1 MEKTTNTYSLRQL
14 SRILKDENSLQR
26 KHFGPSTDA
35 YRVYDRFFRSFDFT
49 VDVYA
54 DYAMVVFYSPC
65 ASDFSVDDVVS
76 CVAVSLHIPS
86 SHVIVRSRIKQDSDV
101 EAEQSDDM
109 PSDDFKGERST
120 LKIQVHENGIAFNV
134 DLLKKLDTGL
144 FIENH
149 RSRLLVK
156 ELSKGRNVLNLFC
169 YTGGYTLFAYA
180 GGAAAC
186 TSVDTS
192 STALE
197 ACRDNMEANGFASD
211 DFKFVK
217 MDAMEFS
224 QNYAGEPFGLIIID
238 CPSFSNRHG
247 GRDRTFQVQRDH
259 VALVNACARI
269 LSKDGI
275 ILFRTSY
282 GAFELDKA
290 KLKGF
295 KIMTYTSEMIPR
307 GFTKNSIVS
316 KTYVL
321 KRKAARPAERVNRKK
336 DSEREKGA
344 SENFRARNR
353 QASFRSDA
361 PVRGESEY
369 LKASKY
375 RKPSDDE
382 HPRSSSRKG
391 RSDSFSSRKPD
402 ETRRH
407 RASGSFPKR
416 EQSDV
421 NEKPGLMRRSPESG
435 RKDYRKDGSYG
446 VKKISSRAR
455 TTSDRRK

>member
-14 SRILKDENSLQR
+14 SRILKDESSLQR

-65 ASDFSVDDVVS
+65 ASDFSVEDVVS
-76 CVAVSLHIPS
+76 CVGTSLHIPL
-86 SHVIVRSRIKQDSDV
+86 SHVIVRSRIKQGSEDDEAFRSDG
-101 EAEQSDDM
+101 M
-109 PSDDFKGERST
+109 PSGDSNDGEST
-120 LKIQVHENGIAFNV
+120 LKIQARENGIIFNV

-156 ELSKGRNVLNLFC
+156 ELSKGRNILNLFC

-186 TSVDTS
+186 TSIDTS

-197 ACRDNMEANGFASD
+197 ACKENMKANGFESE

-217 MDAMEFS
+217 MDAMEFA
-224 QNYAGEPFGLIIID
+224 QNYAGDPFDLVIID

-290 KLKGF
+290 KLKSF
-295 KIMTYTSEMIPR
+295 RIMTYTSEMIPR
-307 GFTKNSIVS
+307 GFTRNSIVS

-321 KRKAARPAERVNRKK
+321 KRKVVRPAERANRKR
-336 DSEREKGA
+336 D
-344 SENFRARNR
+344 F
-353 QASFRSDA
+353 
-361 PVRGESEY
+361 EY
-369 LKASKY
+369 AKAS
-375 RKPSDDE
+375 SE
-382 HPRSSSRKG
+382 HFEERRRSAP
-391 RSDSFSSRKPD
+391 F
-402 ETRRH
+402 RRDVSPNVKKKSGTM
-407 RASGSFPKR
+407 RRNSASGKADCKR
-416 EQSDV
+416 
-421 NEKPGLMRRSPESG
+421 
-435 RKDYRKDGSYG
+435 DGSRG
-446 VKKISSRAR
+446 AKRFSPRAE